1 MLQNYDSAGGN
12 SRGAVW
18 PFNYKF
24 FPASCHPAPLCD
36 IEAVQALQY
45 RVMNSDHDVIPKLPY
60 SGLRLRRTSPIRDLE
75 DWPEV
80 CRTHPEARVIPV
92 WKGRSLIAGWDGG
105 KEDARPDQSLALKS
119 LSPDAVGDAELVLLG
134 VDGEAPILAAD
145 LSQWPEDR
153 ANELAPD
160 ARFVDLRR
168 VGPALDGQEAALL
181 SYARGM
187 VHWHLTHRHCGR
199 CGQATRN
206 QRGGMLRRCPDQD
219 CGGMAFPRIDPAVIV
234 LVVDEGMHR
243 DGVPRCLL
251 GRAPGW
257 PSGVY
262 STLAGFVEPGETL
275 EETVAREVREESGIG
290 IRDVRYRASQPWP
303 FPSSLMLG
311 FHAIARTLEIER
323 HDQEL
328 EDARWFTAEQLRD
341 TGTWGEDKALCLPR
355 QDSIARYLIEIWL
368 QDQG

>member
-1 MLQNYDSAGGN
+1 
-12 SRGAVW
+12 
-18 PFNYKF
+18 
-24 FPASCHPAPLCD
+24 
-36 IEAVQALQY
+36 
-45 RVMNSDHDVIPKLPY
+45 
-60 SGLRLRRTSPIRDLE
+60 
-75 DWPEV
+75 
-80 CRTHPEARVIPV
+80 
-92 WKGRSLIAGWDGG
+92 
-105 KEDARPDQSLALKS
+105 
-119 LSPDAVGDAELVLLG
+119 
-134 VDGEAPILAAD
+134 
-145 LSQWPEDR
+145 
-153 ANELAPD
+153 
-160 ARFVDLRR
+160 
-168 VGPALDGQEAALL
+168 
-181 SYARGM
+181 
-187 VHWHLTHRHCGR
+187 
-199 CGQATRN
+199 
-206 QRGGMLRRCPDQD
+206 
-219 CGGMAFPRIDPAVIV
+219 MAFPRIDPAVIV